1 MSNSSKQRPTLKTI
15 AEKLGIG
22 VTTVSRALSDADD
35 ISLATKKRV
44 REAADEVGYH
54 RDLAGVRLRTGRT
67 GSISF
72 ILHPHD
78 ELVGYGSSLMQ
89 GLSRALADT
98 DYHLNVIPDL
108 LHEDPIKPIET
119 LVRTRVSDGVI
130 FSQTSAMDKRVR
142 LLQEHGLPFICHG
155 QTELATAHPFYD
167 FDNRAFAYEGVKR
180 LAQKGCKNIILIGPE
195 PDYLYSHHMQLGV
208 TQAVNENNI
217 NATILEQ
224 LSIGSDTNSISEW
237 SKTLA
242 ADANAPDGIIC
253 GSETSAI
260 AVTSGLSACGNN
272 SIQVI
277 SKQTSQ
283 VLGLTQPDMETCFE
297 NIEMTGFRL
306 AQMLLQSSD
315 GVKAENL
322 QEIQKPF
329 WSTAKLACNTAIH
342 P

>member
-1 MSNSSKQRPTLKTI
+1 MRNANKQRPTLKTI

-35 ISLATKKRV
+35 ISIATKKRV

-54 RDLAGVRLRTGRT
+54 RDLARVRLRTGRT

-89 GLSRALADT
+89 GLSRALANT
-98 DYHLNVIPDL
+98 DYQLNVIPDL
-108 LHEDPIKPIET
+108 LHEDQVKPIET

-142 LLQEHGLPFICHG
+142 LLQEHNMPFISHG
-155 QTELATAHPFYD
+155 QTELATPHPFYD

-180 LAQKGCKNIILIGPE
+180 LVERGCKKIILIGPPAE
-195 PDYLYSHHMQLGV
+195 YLYSHHMQLGV
-208 TQAVNENNI
+208 MQAVNEI
-217 NATILEQ
+217 GIDA
-224 LSIGSDTNSISEW
+224 SIIEHLFISSDTHSIAEW
-237 SKTLA
+237 SKQLIK
-242 ADANAPDGIIC
+242 DNNAPDGIIC

-260 AVTSGLSACGNN
+260 AVTSGLAASGNN
-272 SIQVI
+272 NIQVI

-283 VLGLTQPDMETCFE
+283 VLGLTQPEMETCFE
-297 NIEMTGFRL
+297 NIEITGYRL
-306 AQMLLQSSD
+306 AQMLLQSID
-315 GVKAENL
+315 GIKAENL
-322 QEIQKPF
+322 QEIQQPV
-329 WSTAKLACNTAIH
+329 WSKARLAYHSPTQQ
-342 P
+342 